1 MNDRESVQS
10 FITNII
16 NPKLFIYYLFKFFAN
31 LNTLI
36 TTNIICS
43 GKNKTKKIET
53 GAVYG
58 TGGKPIE
65 STWRTSGCAVYA
77 RLGRKGNT
85 AKRHF
90 LECFSLPH
98 RPQRYAGH
106 FCLSRLWGLL
116 ASGKLQLIPNFI
128 SPRDQSGGRCPAH
141 DRARRCDASSP
152 DGFSPSERT
161 RLRGTLFSPLRS
173 SSLFALSALFA
184 AGSLLTTTHRDREPH
199 HVRGNDQLETRYLDI
214 SICSPNF
221 FLLFPF
227 LHS

>member
-1 MNDRESVQS
+1 M
-10 FITNII
+10 
-16 NPKLFIYYLFKFFAN
+16 
-31 LNTLI
+31 
-36 TTNIICS
+36 
-43 GKNKTKKIET
+43 ET
-53 GAVYG
+53 EAVYR
-58 TGGKPIE
+58 TEDEPIE
-65 STWRTSGCAVYA
+65 SARRTLVRVVYA
-77 RLGRKGNT
+77 LSGREGNT

-173 SSLFALSALFA
+173 SSVQALL
-184 AGSLLTTTHRDREPH
+184 SLYLSISLSLSLSLYLSISLSFSLSLSLSLSVCVFSSLRDRRSRQRTVTENLTTTEETTSRKRYPH
-199 HVRGNDQLETRYLDI
+199 I
-214 SICSPNF
+214 SICSSNF
-221 FLLFPF
+221 FPPLFLYTP
-227 LHS
+227 LITVSSS